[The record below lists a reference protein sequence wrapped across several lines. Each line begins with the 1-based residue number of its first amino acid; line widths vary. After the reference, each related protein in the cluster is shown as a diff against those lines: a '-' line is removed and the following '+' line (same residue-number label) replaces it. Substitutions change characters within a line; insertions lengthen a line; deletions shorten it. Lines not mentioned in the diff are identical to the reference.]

1 VAAAATAGYEAT
13 MNERAEDGE
22 VSGLT
27 ATEWAIV
34 AASVV
39 SDLRKVLRA
48 WRDTSGVDDKTVARL
63 HAELTAATKNST
75 FEGFPMER
83 EKRVIDFAIGL
94 TDMAFMDSE
103 DLPSADH
110 E

>member
-1 VAAAATAGYEAT
+1 MLVQKMGNKMSVCTKDT
-13 MNERAEDGE
+13 E

-39 SDLRKVLRA
+39 SDLRKVLEA
-48 WRDTSGVDDKTVARL
+48 WRRTSGVDRETVDRL
-63 HAELTAATKNST
+63 HAELAAATKNST

-83 EKRVIDFAIGL
+83 EKRVIDLAIGL
-94 TDMAFMDSE
+94 TDLAFAATE
-103 DLPSADH
+103 DLPKTD
-110 E
+110 ET

>member
-1 VAAAATAGYEAT
+1 MGST
-13 MNERAEDGE
+13 MSESAKDTE

-39 SDLRKVLRA
+39 SDLRKVLEA
-48 WRDTSGVDDKTVARL
+48 WRSTSGVDPETVARL
-63 HAELTAATKNST
+63 HAELAAATKNST

-83 EKRVIDFAIGL
+83 EKRVIDLAIGL
-94 TDMAFMDSE
+94 TDLAFAASE
-103 DLPSADH
+103 DFPNAEEIRSPKV
-110 E
+110 